1 MKALATGLGAIL
13 VAGSYLVSW
22 AADGVPAEAAAPA
35 LVPAAVARAPGV
47 DESILAAVVTNM
59 TRHLQQAP
67 IRLPVISPS
76 GADNLVEEAQAL
88 GAMRPDQAVC
98 LIGLVA
104 HTNDLKT
111 FGAVVPDSKAG
122 VINVSALAEG
132 AEDDAALLGKR
143 VSKEAVN
150 AALLLNGLKPCPNPR
165 CALFPCADVG
175 AVDRKGF
182 GACPP
187 CLYRY
192 LNAAKERGVAVRPL
206 GQ

>member
-1 MKALATGLGAIL
+1 MKALATGLAAIL

-22 AADGVPAEAAAPA
+22 AADGVPAEEAAPA

-67 IRLPVISPS
+67 IRLPVLSPS
-76 GADNLVEEAQAL
+76 GADTLVEEAMAL

-122 VINVSALAEG
+122 AINVSALAEG
-132 AEDDAALLGKR
+132 AEGDAALLGKR

-165 CALFPCADVG
+165 CALFPCADV
-175 AVDRKGF
+175 ATVDRKGF